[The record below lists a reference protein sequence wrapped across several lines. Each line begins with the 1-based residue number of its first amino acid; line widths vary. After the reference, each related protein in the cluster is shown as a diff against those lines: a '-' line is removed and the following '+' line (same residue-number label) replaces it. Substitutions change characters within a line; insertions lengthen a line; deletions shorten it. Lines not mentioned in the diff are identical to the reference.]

1 MILARRISSLFVLAT
16 LALASVSCAGAKPL
30 TPLTPLTAERPKDEA
45 FRTELRKEMST
56 INVPIEASADELART
71 LNQMVGNEIY
81 KGSAKYNGLTADITR
96 NGPMTL
102 SAADNFLFLT
112 MPVTVTFNY
121 GIFKAPPVSLKLKFK
136 LNAKITPDWKI
147 NAEIYY
153 LGLSDLFTEE
163 LGIGRLSLKPRSIIE
178 GITQP
183 VQKSLSEVISKA
195 INDQYPLKPQI
206 AKAWNAAQKP
216 VLLDKNYNAWLR
228 ITPREVMLYPLYA
241 QNNQVKLSL
250 GLTSY
255 AELVVGPE
263 PAARPL
269 VPLPDLRLVNN
280 LDRNFRVALN
290 ADLYYRDILG
300 IASPLLLN
308 KEFVSDGK
316 SVVLKNLDIYGNG
329 DRLVI
334 KMETRGDLE
343 GIFYLTCKPGFNPQT
358 NMFSVE
364 DVDFDMSTES
374 LLLKSADW
382 FLHGT
387 IKSVIQEKLNMDLTQ
402 RLEQSREMAQKAMN
416 QVKLAEHIFLKGS
429 VKTVKFSDV
438 MVQRDKIS
446 IQLYTEGET
455 AIVFQ

>member
-1 MILARRISSLFVLAT
+1 MLLAIRISSLLGVAT
-16 LALASVSCAGAKPL
+16 LALTLLSCAGVKPS
-30 TPLTPLTAERPKDEA
+30 TPLTAERPKDEA
-45 FRTELRKEMST
+45 FRTELRKEMSSLS
-56 INVPIEASADELART
+56 VPIEASTDQLART

-81 KGSAKYNGLTADITR
+81 KGSAKYNGLTADISR
-96 NGPMTL
+96 NGPMAV
-102 SAADNFLFLT
+102 SAADNYLFLT
-112 MPVTVTFNY
+112 VPVTVSFSY
-121 GIFKAPPVSLKLKFK
+121 GIFKTPAVSLKLKFK

-163 LGIGRLSLKPRSIIE
+163 IGIGRLSLKPRSIIE

-183 VQKSLSEVISKA
+183 VQKTLSDVISKA

-216 VLLDKNYNAWLR
+216 VLLDKSYSAWLR
-228 ITPREVMLYPLYA
+228 IIPAEVILYPLYA

-263 PAARPL
+263 PAARQP
-269 VPLPDLRLVNN
+269 VPLPNLKLVNN
-280 LDRNFRVALN
+280 LDRNFRIALN
-290 ADLYYRDILG
+290 ADLFYKDILA

-308 KEFVSDGK
+308 REFVSDGK
-316 SVVLKNLDIYGNG
+316 RVVLKDLDLYGNG
-329 DRLVI
+329 NKLVI
-334 KMETRGDLE
+334 KVETRGDLE

-358 NMFSVE
+358 NVFSVE
-364 DVDFDMSTES
+364 DVDFDMATES

-402 RLEQSREMAQKAMN
+402 KLEQSREMAQKAMN

-446 IQLYTEGET
+446 IQLYSEGET

>member
-1 MILARRISSLFVLAT
+1 MILARRISALLVLAT
-16 LALASVSCAGAKPL
+16 LALTSISYAGV
-30 TPLTPLTAERPKDEA
+30 TSMTAERPKDEA
-45 FRTELRKEMST
+45 FRTELRKEMSSLS
-56 INVPIEASADELART
+56 VPIEVSADELART
-71 LNQMVGNEIY
+71 LNQMIGNEIY
-81 KGSAKYNGLTADITR
+81 KGSAKYDGLTADITR

-112 MPVTVTFNY
+112 VPVNVSFNY
-121 GIFKAPPVSLKLKFK
+121 GIFKAPTVSLKLKFK
-136 LNAKITPDWKI
+136 LNAKVTPDWKI

-153 LGLSDLFTEE
+153 LGCSDRLAEE
-163 LGIGRLSLKPRSIIE
+163 IGSGRLALKPRSSIE

-183 VQKSLSEVISKA
+183 VQKALSEVISKA
-195 INDQYPLKPQI
+195 INDKYPLKTHV
-206 AKAWNAAQKP
+206 AKAWDAAQKP
-216 VLLDKNYNAWLR
+216 VLLDRNYNAWLR
-228 ITPREVMLYPLYA
+228 IAPREAMLYPLYA
-241 QNNQVKLSL
+241 QNNQVKLSF
-250 GLTSY
+250 GLTSH

-263 PAARPL
+263 PSARPP
-269 VPLPDLRLVNN
+269 VPLPNLKLVNN

-316 SVVLKNLDIYGNG
+316 RVTIKDLDVYGNG
-329 DRLVI
+329 DRLII
-334 KMETRGDLE
+334 KVETRGDLE
-343 GIFYLTCKPGFNPQT
+343 GIFYLTCKPWFNPQT

-387 IKSVIQEKLNMDLTQ
+387 IRSIIQEKLNMDLTQ
-402 RLEQSREMAQKAMN
+402 RLEQSREMAQKAMSR
-416 QVKLAEHIFLKGS
+416 VKLAEHVYLTGS

-438 MVQRDKIS
+438 MVQKDKIS
-446 IQLYTEGET
+446 IQVYTEGET

>member
-1 MILARRISSLFVLAT
+1 MLLAIRISSLLGVAT
-16 LALASVSCAGAKPL
+16 LALTLCSCAGVKPS
-30 TPLTPLTAERPKDEA
+30 TPLTAERPKDEA

-56 INVPIEASADELART
+56 LNVPIEASADQLART
-71 LNQMVGNEIY
+71 LNQMIGNEIY
-81 KGSAKYNGLTADITR
+81 KGSAKYNGLTADISR
-96 NGPMTL
+96 NGPMAV

-112 MPVTVTFNY
+112 VPVTVSFSY
-121 GIFKAPPVSLKLKFK
+121 GIFKAPAVSLKLKFK

-163 LGIGRLSLKPRSIIE
+163 IGIGRLSLKPRSIIE

-183 VQKSLSEVISKA
+183 VQKTLSDVISKA

-216 VLLDKNYNAWLR
+216 VLLDKSYNAWLR
-228 ITPREVMLYPLYA
+228 IIPAEVILYPLYA

-263 PAARPL
+263 PATRPP
-269 VPLPDLRLVNN
+269 VPLPNLKVVNN
-280 LDRNFRVALN
+280 LDRNFRIALN
-290 ADLYYRDILG
+290 ADLFYKDILG
-300 IASPLLLN
+300 IVSPLLLN

-316 SVVLKNLDIYGNG
+316 RVVLKDLDLYGNG
-329 DRLVI
+329 DKLVI
-334 KMETRGDLE
+334 KVETRGDLA
-343 GIFYLTCKPGFNPQT
+343 GVFYLTCKPGFNPQT
-358 NMFSVE
+358 NLFSVE

-374 LLLKSADW
+374 LLLQSADW

-402 RLEQSREMAQKAMN
+402 KLEQSREMAQKAMN

-446 IQLYTEGET
+446 IQLYSEGET